1 MNIFILAAGE
11 GTRWGNTFGAPKQ
24 LADVAGKPLLAHMLE
39 KLAARRE
46 RYGIDRIM
54 VVASDPKLHVLDA
67 EFIDPGKTRL
77 TLESLLS
84 SRPYWTDENL
94 ILLGDVFFSDNALD
108 TILSHKSNLAFYGRT
123 GKNRITRCRGKELF
137 ALRFSSAAQG
147 RFLDA
152 ADRALEHF
160 EKGGWDRLWI
170 LYRTLAGLDLVETA
184 FDESL
189 LVKIEDITDDIDS
202 PEEYMH
208 CSKVWEHYLND
219 SAWSRFMLAW
229 YNSPIVYRAW
239 RLPID
244 MRKLVLRRIPG
255 TDLYKQRQ
263 RRLAFRR
270 QYRATDS

>member
-11 GTRWGNTFGAPKQ
+11 GTRWGNALGAPKQ

-39 KLAARRE
+39 KLHARRAQ
-46 RYGIDRIM
+46 YGIDRVM

-84 SRPYWTDENL
+84 SRPYWTEDNL
-94 ILLGDVFFSDNALD
+94 ILLGDVFFSDHALD
-108 TILSHKSNLAFYGRT
+108 TILSHKSDLAFYGRT

-137 ALRFSSAAQG
+137 ALRFGSAAQT
-147 RFLDA
+147 RFLEA
-152 ADRALEHF
+152 ADRALAHF
-160 EKGGWDRLWI
+160 EKGGWDRLWV
-170 LYRTLAGLDLVETA
+170 LYRALAGLDLVETA

-189 LVKIEDITDDIDS
+189 LLKIGDITDDIDS
-202 PEEYMH
+202 PEEYAH
-208 CSKVWEHYLND
+208 CAKVWRHYLND
-219 SAWSRFMLAW
+219 SPWSRFMLAW
-229 YNSPIVYRAW
+229 YDSPFVYRAW

-244 MRKLVLRRIPG
+244 IKKLVLRRIPG
-255 TDLYKQRQ
+255 TKLYEERQ